1 MPRGHQGTT
10 QRRARISSPPRS
22 RRAAAHCTAR
32 QEDRR
37 RPKTRAPPTSANH
50 THAHATIK
58 QQATL
63 AITPPQRAAS
73 TTSSREASARAPTGA
88 AARGAAFLIA
98 TRSTITRELHGRWR
112 ATCVCRAKRT
122 DHRERAERRCD
133 ECNKNAL
140 ACVRPPN
147 HPTPPTRHRGAASL
161 TTSQIDDPTGAKGP
175 AATRE
180 NACAPCQMN
189 QEQEQAGEELRQVIG
204 ERPCSRARAT
214 PTNSPTLP
222 AMHRGAA
229 SLTATRSTI

>member
-98 TRSTITRELHGRWR
+98 TRSTITRELRDRRR
-112 ATCVCRAKRT
+112 ATRVCRAKRT

-133 ECNKNAL
+133 ECSKNAL

-147 HPTPPTRHRGAASL
+147 HPIPLATAAPRRVSHHHESDRRSHRSE
-161 TTSQIDDPTGAKGP
+161 TTGSDAQVRVCAIPNEPRTGASGRGV
-175 AATRE
+175 ATSEWRE
-180 NACAPCQMN
+180 TALACACDP
-189 QEQEQAGEELRQVIG
+189 
-204 ERPCSRARAT
+204 
-214 PTNSPTLP
+214 
-222 AMHRGAA
+222 HK
-229 SLTATRSTI
+229 

>member
-37 RPKTRAPPTSANH
+37 RSKMRAPPTSANH
-50 THAHATIK
+50 THAHASIK

-73 TTSSREASARAPTGA
+73 TASSREASARAPIGA

-98 TRSTITRELHGRWR
+98 TRSTITRELRDRRR
-112 ATCVCRAKRT
+112 ATRVCRAKRT
-122 DHRERAERRCD
+122 DHRERAECRCD
-133 ECNKNAL
+133 ECSKNAL

-147 HPTPPTRHRGAASL
+147 HPIPLATAAPRLSPPR
-161 TTSQIDDPTGAKGP
+161 
-175 AATRE
+175 
-180 NACAPCQMN
+180 
-189 QEQEQAGEELRQVIG
+189 AG
-204 ERPCSRARAT
+204 
-214 PTNSPTLP
+214 
-222 AMHRGAA
+222 
-229 SLTATRSTI
+229 STIPQERNDRQRRASTRVRHPKRTKNRSERERSCDQ